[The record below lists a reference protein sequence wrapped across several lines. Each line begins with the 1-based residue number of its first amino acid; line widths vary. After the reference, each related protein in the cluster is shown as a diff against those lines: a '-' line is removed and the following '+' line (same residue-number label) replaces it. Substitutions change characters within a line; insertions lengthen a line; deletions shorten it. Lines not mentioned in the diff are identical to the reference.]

1 MAAIATE
8 REMNEYKGVG
18 ISYLMP
24 FSVPLKMVMMK
35 FLNVCVCDVR
45 ACTHVS
51 KFLDILNLP
60 KTSRFLIS

>member
-18 ISYLMP
+18 TSYLMP

-35 FLNVCVCDVR
+35 FLNVCVCVMFVR
-45 ACTHVS
+45 ALMYLS
-51 KFLDILNLP
+51 FL
-60 KTSRFLIS
+60 TF